1 MPSPREPASS
11 NFDVLILNYRISLQ
25 FHDLDTISLSQR
37 TGIIDSQQHIGY
49 TAPVSDLC
57 HMAGDLVGAGYKDKK
72 PTGQPLNGRV
82 AR

>member
-25 FHDLDTISLSQR
+25 FHYLYTISLSPR

-49 TAPVSDLC
+49 TAPFSDLC
-57 HMAGDLVGAGYKDKK
+57 HMAGDLGGAGYKDKK